1 MGRILA
7 IDYGTKRTGIA
18 VSDPL
23 RLIAGGLETVET
35 KGLEAWLAKYFAA
48 EDVTTIVVG
57 KPTQMD
63 GTPSETWR
71 FVEPLA
77 ARLRRAYPDKEVVFH
92 DERFTSMLA
101 HRTMLESGI
110 GRMARRNKALVDKIS
125 ATIILQSYM
134 EFNKLIYPIVI
145 YGNEV
150 LRKQCEEI
158 APDYPEVKKLVE
170 DMFQTLGEAEG
181 VGLAAPQ
188 IGKAIRLFIVD
199 CTPWGEDDPECADYK
214 RAFINPEIYA
224 FSEEKKTY
232 NEGCLSFPGIH
243 ADVPRSL
250 AIRMRYLDENFV
262 EHDEEFHGLKAWVIQ
277 HEYDHI
283 EGVVFTDRISPLRRN
298 LLKGKLLNLAKG
310 KYRAAYKTR

>member
-1 MGRILA
+1 M
-7 IDYGTKRTGIA
+7 
-18 VSDPL
+18 
-23 RLIAGGLETVET
+23 
-35 KGLEAWLAKYFAA
+35 
-48 EDVTTIVVG
+48 
-57 KPTQMD
+57 
-63 GTPSETWR
+63 
-71 FVEPLA
+71 
-77 ARLRRAYPDKEVVFH
+77 
-92 DERFTSMLA
+92 
-101 HRTMLESGI
+101 
-110 GRMARRNKALVDKIS
+110 
-125 ATIILQSYM
+125 
-134 EFNKLIYPIVI
+134 IYPIVI

-262 EHDEEFHGLKAWVIQ
+262 EHDEEFHGVGHSA
-277 HEYDHI
+277 
-283 EGVVFTDRISPLRRN
+283 RIRPYRRRG
-298 LLKGKLLNLAKG
+298 LHGPHLAAASQSAERQVAEPCQGKVPCGL
-310 KYRAAYKTR
+310 

>member
-1 MGRILA
+1 MAKLKI
-7 IDYGTKRTGIA
+7 YEYP
-18 VSDPL
+18 DPVLKQKAAPVEKVDDGL
-23 RLIAGGLETVET
+23 RRLLDDMLETM
-35 KGLEAWLAKYFAA
+35 YAA
-48 EDVTTIVVG
+48 
-57 KPTQMD
+57 
-63 GTPSETWR
+63 
-71 FVEPLA
+71 A
-77 ARLRRAYPDKEVVFH
+77 
-92 DERFTSMLA
+92 
-101 HRTMLESGI
+101 
-110 GRMARRNKALVDKIS
+110 
-125 ATIILQSYM
+125 
-134 EFNKLIYPIVI
+134 
-145 YGNEV
+145 
-150 LRKQCEEI
+150 
-158 APDYPEVKKLVE
+158 
-170 DMFQTLGEAEG
+170 G

-310 KYRAAYKTR
+310 KYRAAYKTRCSPALCRTA